1 MKSRT
6 FWLMGAATVWCLV
19 VTAAL
24 AEGTPKAPGDDD
36 HAAACAREAKGL
48 KGEERQRAIDEC
60 LLSHGHANG
69 NGNGH
74 SQQNRMKECNVEAGK
89 KDLHGDERRA
99 FMSSCLKNK

>member
-6 FWLMGAATVWCLV
+6 FWLVGAVTVWCLA

-24 AEGTPKAPGDDD
+24 AEGTKEPGED
-36 HAAACAREAKGL
+36 HAAECAREVKGM
-48 KGEERQRAIDEC
+48 KGEERQKALDAC
-60 LLSHGHANG
+60 LESHGHA

-74 SQQNRMKECNVEAGK
+74 SQQNRMKSCNVEAGK
-89 KDLHGDERRA
+89 KELHGDERRA